1 MFTPTIRV
9 DLCRRTCYNLGHQR
23 GNQRKIA
30 RLELNLGQTKE
41 TIDMNEEKIAE
52 LKRLLRRC
60 NDRPVASCYSEG
72 MEAASQERRRIRI
85 MIRERIKELSS
96 KIK

>member
-1 MFTPTIRV
+1 
-9 DLCRRTCYNLGHQR
+9 
-23 GNQRKIA
+23 
-30 RLELNLGQTKE
+30 
-41 TIDMNEEKIAE
+41 MNEEKIAE

-60 NDRPVASCYSEG
+60 HDRPVASCYSEG

-85 MIRERIKELSS
+85 IIRERIKELSS